1 MNTFDYGKSMETKL
15 IAWKA
20 KISDLTQ
27 KSQTVDLKKERI
39 FCATPKT

>member
-27 KSQTVDLKKERI
+27 KITNRGSNER
-39 FCATPKT
+39 